1 MSDSSKAH
9 AMSDLLAHGRAVLA
23 SQPFSVLLGTELTAL
38 SMDSAVLELPLTDR
52 LKQQFGFAHGGVL
65 SYLTDNALTYV
76 GGAALGYAVVTVE
89 MKINYLRPAIGDRL
103 IARASVVSASRNFA
117 VTRCEVFAVRDG
129 QEALCAAAQ
138 GTIARL
144 PTPDAGKNVEASA

>member
-1 MSDSSKAH
+1 MP
-9 AMSDLLAHGRAVLA
+9 DLLTHGRAVLA
-23 SQPFSVLLGTELTAL
+23 SQPFSVLLGTELTA
-38 SMDSAVLELPLTDR
+38 MSADEVVLELPLADR

-65 SYLTDNALTYV
+65 SYLADNALTYA
-76 GGAALGYAVVTVE
+76 GGVALGSGVVTVE

-103 IARASVVSASRNFA
+103 IARSSVVSASQNFA

-129 QEALCAAAQ
+129 KESLCAAAQ

-144 PTPDAGKNVEASA
+144 PNQSRENS